1 MRTRPFDKFADAVNR
16 LVEEYV
22 PYYRPYYVV
31 TCIGLDNHTHWEVR
45 ERSPVFGAAALL
57 TDDDPGKFI
66 ARVDTSVDEVNA
78 IVKMMNDQFNIDIR
92 S

>member
-1 MRTRPFDKFADAVNR
+1 MK

-31 TCIGLDNHTHWEVR
+31 NCIGADDSRYWEIR
-45 ERSPVFGAAALL
+45 ERNSLFSH
-57 TDDDPGKFI
+57 TDAEYEPGKFI
-66 ARVDTSVDEVNA
+66 ARVDTCAEEA
-78 IVKMMNDQFNIDIR
+78 YAMVKLMNDQFNMDIR